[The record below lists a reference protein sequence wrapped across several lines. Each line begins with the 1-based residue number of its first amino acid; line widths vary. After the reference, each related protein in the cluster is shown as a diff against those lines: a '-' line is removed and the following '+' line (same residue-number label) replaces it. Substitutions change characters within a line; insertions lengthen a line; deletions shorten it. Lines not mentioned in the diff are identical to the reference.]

1 MIKKRQNLLPVGA
14 STVRGIGWMALSGLC
29 LVGVIGVVRWLS
41 SELNPIQAAFI
52 RYSLSLLLVIPIFL
66 KLGIIGIRS
75 SRGGLLAGRGAV
87 HGIAFM
93 LWFFAMT
100 RIPVAEVSALGF
112 TSTIFTIIGALLFLK
127 EPLYRHRVIA
137 VFAGL
142 FGTLV
147 ILRPGFQIIDVGA
160 IALLASAVLFSC
172 SLLMAKHLTKTESNT
187 TIIAFLSLFAALAL
201 LPFALSVWRTPSA
214 LELFWLLITAI
225 LATSAHYAMN
235 KAFTHADVTALQPVM
250 FLQLVWATLL
260 GLIIFDEHPDLWVW
274 IGGGII
280 IITATITASRE
291 ARLPSTLNVKTD
303 D

>member
-1 MIKKRQNLLPVGA
+1 
-14 STVRGIGWMALSGLC
+14 MALAGVC
-29 LVGVIGVVRWLS
+29 FVAMTGVIRGLLS
-41 SELNPIQAAFI
+41 EVNPFQAAFV
-52 RYSLSLLLVIPIFL
+52 RYVFGLILVIPIFI
-66 KLGIIGIRS
+66 KIGVDGIRS
-75 SRGGLLAGRGAV
+75 RPIAFLAGRGAV
-87 HGIAFM
+87 HGIGVM

-127 EPLYRHRVIA
+127 ESLYRHRVIA

-235 KAFTHADVTALQPVM
+235 KAFTHADITALQPVM

-280 IITATITASRE
+280 IITATITARRE
-291 ARLPSTLNVKTD
+291 ARVPSTLNVKTND
-303 D
+303 

>member
-1 MIKKRQNLLPVGA
+1 
-14 STVRGIGWMALSGLC
+14 MALAGVC
-29 LVGVIGVVRWLS
+29 FVAMTGVIRGLLS
-41 SELNPIQAAFI
+41 EVNPFQAAFV
-52 RYSLSLLLVIPIFL
+52 RYVFGLILVIPIFI
-66 KLGIIGIRS
+66 KIGVDGIRS
-75 SRGGLLAGRGAV
+75 RPIAFLAGRGAA
-87 HGIAFM
+87 HGIAVM

-127 EPLYRHRVIA
+127 ESLYRHRVIA

-235 KAFTHADVTALQPVM
+235 KAFTHADITALQPVM

>member
-1 MIKKRQNLLPVGA
+1 
-14 STVRGIGWMALSGLC
+14 MALAGVC
-29 LVGVIGVVRWLS
+29 FVAMTGVIRGLLS
-41 SELNPIQAAFI
+41 EVNPFQAAFV
-52 RYSLSLLLVIPIFL
+52 RYVFGLILVIPIFI
-66 KLGIIGIRS
+66 KIGVDGIRS
-75 SRGGLLAGRGAV
+75 RPIAFLAGRGAV
-87 HGIAFM
+87 HGIGVM

-127 EPLYRHRVIA
+127 ESLYRHRVIA

-235 KAFTHADVTALQPVM
+235 KAFTPADITALQPVM

-280 IITATITASRE
+280 IITATITARRE
-291 ARLPSTLNVKTD
+291 ARVPSTLNVKTND
-303 D
+303 

>member
-1 MIKKRQNLLPVGA
+1 
-14 STVRGIGWMALSGLC
+14 MALAGVC
-29 LVGVIGVVRWLS
+29 FVAMTGVIRGLLS
-41 SELNPIQAAFI
+41 EVNPFQAAFV
-52 RYSLSLLLVIPIFL
+52 RYVFGLILVIPIFI
-66 KLGIIGIRS
+66 KIGVDGIRS
-75 SRGGLLAGRGAV
+75 RPIAFLAGRGAV
-87 HGIAFM
+87 HGIGVM

-127 EPLYRHRVIA
+127 ESLYRHRVIA

-147 ILRPGFQIIDVGA
+147 ILRPGFQIIDIGA

-172 SLLMAKHLTKTESNT
+172 SLLMAKHLTRTESNT

-214 LELFWLLITAI
+214 LEIFWLLITAI

-235 KAFTHADVTALQPVM
+235 KAFTHADITALQPVM

-280 IITATITASRE
+280 IITATITARRE
-291 ARLPSTLNVKTD
+291 ARVPSTLNVKTND
-303 D
+303 

>member
-1 MIKKRQNLLPVGA
+1 
-14 STVRGIGWMALSGLC
+14 MALAGVC
-29 LVGVIGVVRWLS
+29 LVAMTGVIRGLLFDV
-41 SELNPIQAAFI
+41 NPFQAAFV
-52 RYSLSLLLVIPIFL
+52 RYVFGLILVIPIFI
-66 KLGIIGIRS
+66 KIGIDGIRS
-75 SRGGLLAGRGAV
+75 RPIAFLAGRGAV
-87 HGIAFM
+87 HGIGVM

-127 EPLYRHRVIA
+127 ESLYRHRVIA

-235 KAFTHADVTALQPVM
+235 KAFTHADITALQPVM

>member
-1 MIKKRQNLLPVGA
+1 
-14 STVRGIGWMALSGLC
+14 
-29 LVGVIGVVRWLS
+29 
-41 SELNPIQAAFI
+41 
-52 RYSLSLLLVIPIFL
+52 
-66 KLGIIGIRS
+66 
-75 SRGGLLAGRGAV
+75 
-87 HGIAFM
+87 
-93 LWFFAMT
+93 
-100 RIPVAEVSALGF
+100 
-112 TSTIFTIIGALLFLK
+112 
-127 EPLYRHRVIA
+127 
-137 VFAGL
+137 
-142 FGTLV
+142 
-147 ILRPGFQIIDVGA
+147 
-160 IALLASAVLFSC
+160 
-172 SLLMAKHLTKTESNT
+172 MAKHLTKTESNT

-235 KAFTHADVTALQPVM
+235 KAFTHADITALQPVM

>member
-1 MIKKRQNLLPVGA
+1 
-14 STVRGIGWMALSGLC
+14 MALAGVC
-29 LVGVIGVVRWLS
+29 FVAMTGVIRGLLS
-41 SELNPIQAAFI
+41 EVNPFQAAFV
-52 RYSLSLLLVIPIFL
+52 RYVFGLILVIPIFI
-66 KLGIIGIRS
+66 KIGVDGIRS
-75 SRGGLLAGRGAV
+75 RPIAFLAGRGAV
-87 HGIAFM
+87 HGIGVM

-127 EPLYRHRVIA
+127 ESLYRHRVIA

-235 KAFTHADVTALQPVM
+235 KAFTHADITALQPVM

>member
-1 MIKKRQNLLPVGA
+1 
-14 STVRGIGWMALSGLC
+14 MALAGVC
-29 LVGVIGVVRWLS
+29 LVAMTGVIRGLLFDV
-41 SELNPIQAAFI
+41 NPFQAAFV
-52 RYSLSLLLVIPIFL
+52 RYVFGLILVIPIFI
-66 KLGIIGIRS
+66 KIGIDGIRS
-75 SRGGLLAGRGAV
+75 RPIAFLAGRGAV
-87 HGIAFM
+87 HGIGVM

-127 EPLYRHRVIA
+127 ESLYRHRVIA

-235 KAFTHADVTALQPVM
+235 KAFTHADITALQPVM

-280 IITATITASRE
+280 IITATITARRE
-291 ARLPSTLNVKTD
+291 ARVPSTLNVKTND
-303 D
+303 